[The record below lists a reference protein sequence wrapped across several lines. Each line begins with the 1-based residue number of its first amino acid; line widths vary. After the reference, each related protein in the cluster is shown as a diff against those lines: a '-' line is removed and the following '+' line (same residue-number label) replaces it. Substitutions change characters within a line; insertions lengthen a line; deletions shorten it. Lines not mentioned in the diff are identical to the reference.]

1 MLDVRRI
8 RTDPEQV
15 RAALERR
22 GPGAADGA
30 LARIAELDDTRRSL
44 IGEGDVLKARRN
56 TASREVA
63 ERRRGGDDA
72 GELIAEMRQV
82 GERVSTIDGRLR
94 EIDAELH
101 DLLLR
106 IPNLPDADVPPGGE
120 AENRIVRT
128 HGEPPA
134 FVFEPKPHWELAAD
148 LGILD
153 LPAGAKVT
161 GSGFP
166 AYRGVGARLQRA
178 LVSWMLDLHTGE
190 HGYTEVAPPFLVNRA
205 AMTGTG
211 QFPKFVEDGDAYEI
225 AGDDLFLIPTAEV
238 PVTNFHAG
246 ELLDGERLPIAYAA
260 YSPCFRREA
269 GAAGKDTRG
278 LTRVHQFDKVEL
290 VRFERPEHSEAALET
305 LTGHAERVLELLEIP
320 YRRVLLAG
328 GDLGF
333 ASAKTYDLEVWA
345 AGVGRWLEVSSC
357 SNFRD
362 YQARRAEIRFR
373 PAPGEKPEYV
383 HTLNGSGVALPR
395 TVIALLENNQSVD
408 GTVRVPEVLRPS
420 LGVERI
426 SP

>member
-1 MLDVRRI
+1 MLDVRSI
-8 RTDPEQV
+8 RSEPDRV

-22 GPGAADGA
+22 GQGVADGA
-30 LARIAELDDTRRSL
+30 LERVADLDESRRSL

-56 TASREVA
+56 AASREVA
-63 ERRRGGDDA
+63 ERRRGGTDA
-72 GELIAEMRQV
+72 AELIAEMRQV
-82 GERVSTIDGRLR
+82 GERVSTLDDRLR
-94 EIDAELH
+94 QIDAELH

-106 IPNLPDADVPPGGE
+106 IPNLPDADVPGGGE
-120 AENRIVRT
+120 AENLIVRT
-128 HGEPPA
+128 RGELPD
-134 FVFEPKPHWELAAD
+134 FGFEPKPHWELADA

-153 LPAGAKVT
+153 LAAGAKVA

-166 AYRGVGARLQRA
+166 AYRGLGARLQRA
-178 LVSWMLDLHTGE
+178 LVSWMLDLHSAE
-190 HGYTEVAPPFLVNRA
+190 HGYTEVSPPFLVNRA

-211 QFPKFVEDGDAYEI
+211 QFPKFVEDGDAYEL
-225 AGDDLFLIPTAEV
+225 AADDLFLIPTAEV

-246 ELLDGERLPIAYAA
+246 ELLDADRLPIAYAA

-320 YRRVLLAG
+320 YRVVLLAG

-373 PAPGEKPEYV
+373 PAAGEKPEYV

-395 TVIALLENNQSVD
+395 TVIALLENNQSPD
-408 GTVRVPEVLRPS
+408 GSVTVPGVLRPY